1 MSIDDWPLGSGAAE
15 GPAVLPADAPL
26 RFVVLHHT
34 GIESPHFDLMFEN
47 RAGGDLNTLRCMHWP
62 VTAPTQVVPLPMH
75 RAAYLIYE
83 GPISNQRGSVVRV
96 AAGTYRARR
105 AGRTAR
111 ERRSGRGR
119 RGRAGRHP
127 RAGGTQP
134 YGPARLVTAQAC
146 SHLWQH
152 GRLSIHTG

>member
-1 MSIDDWPLGSGAAE
+1 MSIDDWPLESGAAE

-75 RAAYLIYE
+75 RAAYLSYE

-105 AGRTAR
+105 AGPDVIEIRLVQTSSVT
-111 ERRSGRGR
+111 EPG
-119 RGRAGRHP
+119 HP
-127 RAGGTQP
+127 GFLLV
-134 YGPARLVTAQAC
+134 YGPDCVILRAAPT
-146 SHLWQH
+146 
-152 GRLSIHTG
+152 